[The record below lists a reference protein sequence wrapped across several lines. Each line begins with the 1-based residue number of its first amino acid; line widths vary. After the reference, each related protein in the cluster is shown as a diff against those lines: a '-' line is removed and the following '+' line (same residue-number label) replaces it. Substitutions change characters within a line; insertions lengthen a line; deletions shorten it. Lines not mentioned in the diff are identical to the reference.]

1 MAVKPWIGAIK
12 EPDNHP
18 PVNKDAPDS
27 GYAIDYVY
35 GYRCQDSRQNVYFNP
50 EGNIVYI
57 TACLGVILD
66 KASNTQKFFG
76 GGNVE
81 NKSKQVASDA
91 NHHNNDV
98 MCMKINTNG
107 NREWAVS
114 GQVGKSPS
122 IFVWNTLTGEKRQRM
137 NLLKGSRAVAACAIS
152 TDLKYIACADKHN
165 DHNVFVFEVDSGS
178 MVYTEKGGPDEI
190 FDMAFNMAEG
200 QYDLWSAG
208 MKHMTYWNIAEM
220 KKKKCVFG
228 ENPRTSFAACT
239 ADDQGNCYAGGS
251 NSLIYVWC
259 KNSLKTTIGVH
270 NRGFVGAIVWNA
282 GKLYSGGKDGRIC
295 ITDAASGTCENV
307 IECGVL
313 PRAIDVSADSTTL
326 VVGLRTG
333 SIVEFDLAS
342 MSSTTYMQSHND
354 GEVWG
359 LDMDANSIYTT
370 GDDNQVKKWDPF
382 SRKCIDTAIVS
393 NEVRKA

>member
-270 NRGFVGAIVWNA
+270 NRGFVG
-282 GKLYSGGKDGRIC
+282 LL
-295 ITDAASGTCENV
+295 SGTLVSSTQEAKTEESASLTQLQELARTSSSVACSQEPSMSQLTLPPSLLASEPDPSSNSTLPLCLQRPTCSLTTT
-307 IECGVL
+307 EKFGVL
-313 PRAIDVSADSTTL
+313 TWTPTPSTLL
-326 VVGLRTG
+326 V
-333 SIVEFDLAS
+333 
-342 MSSTTYMQSHND
+342 TT
-354 GEVWG
+354 
-359 LDMDANSIYTT
+359 T
-370 GDDNQVKKWDPF
+370 
-382 SRKCIDTAIVS
+382 R
-393 NEVRKA
+393 